1 MGRQMT
7 QNAQLHF
14 PFLVSSENRTQPYL
28 REMEKAALFCQTEL
42 ERSKGS
48 GFVLKQPQE
57 KTVFLAEVG
66 YPFWLIPWGKLNLIV
81 DGLGV
86 AAYHLG
92 YKTIADAKAFT
103 ENVERSSKTFETY
116 MDFLAENVNY
126 FQPSTN
132 QKEIVLNGLIT
143 DPNMLDEFNQYLSEA
158 TQTATALSEIVTL
171 TPTVEESAMLPEI
184 QELNDL
190 KMRFQEDI
198 NILYATLK
206 LLNKTTNAFA
216 KTIRAKMKADYD
228 EFREKIKKEESIAKP
243 KVQKIREEH
252 DAQITQL
259 TKNFEKQAT
268 PLRQEKVKLE
278 KLEEQTLAKI
288 ERCKI
293 EIKTSKASKDVVGEK
308 KWKEKLDESKKELND
323 VKKRV
328 KEAEAKIKET
338 ENQKQ
343 VEVFRLRSES
353 EARVKEAMKNVLE
366 LEAARDA
373 KSQVHKQGMD
383 KLKQLTSTIIEQI
396 DKNAKMREIDLA
408 GLEKLGISQRFK
420 NNMLAYVPFYLACY
434 QSESKRRYVLFPPSV
449 TNTVG
454 LATKF
459 KGALGRAKIKDF
471 LNPRFKSLTQFLNRF
486 PTLLEQNAVLER
498 ETVENGTRVDLLKS
512 MTALESVKTGLD
524 QLKTEGWFSE
534 KEHEAFKQMLA

>member
-1 MGRQMT
+1 
-7 QNAQLHF
+7 LKE
-14 PFLVSSENRTQPYL
+14 V
-28 REMEKAALFCQTEL
+28 EKAALFCQAEL
-42 ERSKGS
+42 ERSKG
-48 GFVLKQPQE
+48 GGLVLKQPQE

-66 YPFWLIPWGKLNLIV
+66 YPFWLVPWEELNLVV

-86 AAYHLG
+86 AVHHLQ
-92 YKTIADAKAFT
+92 YNTIADAKAFT
-103 ENVERSSKTFETY
+103 ENVEISSKTLETY
-116 MDFLAENVNY
+116 MDFLTENVNY

-132 QKEIVLNGLIT
+132 QKEIVLNGFIT
-143 DPNMLDEFNQYLSEA
+143 DPDLLNEFKLYLSEA
-158 TQTATALSEIVTL
+158 TQTTAALSEIVML
-171 TPTVEESAMLPEI
+171 TPTVEESAMLPDI

-190 KMRFQEDI
+190 KMRFREDL

-216 KTIRAKMKADYD
+216 KTIRTKMKADY
-228 EFREKIKKEESIAKP
+228 EELREKIKKEEGIAKP
-243 KVQKIREEH
+243 KVQNIREEY

-278 KLEEQTLAKI
+278 KLQEQTLTKI
-288 ERCKI
+288 DRCKI
-293 EIKTSKASKDVVGEK
+293 EIKTSKAGKDNVSEK

-323 VKKRV
+323 VKKRI

-338 ENQKQ
+338 EDQKQ
-343 VEVFRLRSES
+343 AEVFRLRSES
-353 EARVKEAMKNVLE
+353 EASVKEAMKNVLE

-373 KSQVHKQGMD
+373 KTQVHKQGID
-383 KLKQLTSTIIEQI
+383 QLKQLTSTIIEQI
-396 DKNAKMREIDLA
+396 DKNAKMRETDLA

-434 QSESKRRYVLFPPSV
+434 QSESKRRYFLFPPSV
-449 TNTVG
+449 ASTVG
-454 LATKF
+454 LATKL

-471 LNPRFKSLTQFLNRF
+471 LNPRFRNLTQLLYQF

-498 ETVENGTRVDLLKS
+498 EIVENGTRVDLLKS
-512 MTALESVKTGLD
+512 KAALESVKSGLD
-524 QLKTEGWFSE
+524 QLKMEGWFSE
-534 KEHEAFKQMLA
+534 KEYEAFKQMLT